1 MKNEKHSY
9 QTIYKT
15 LPALLILFTFYTAL
29 MPEIYAAV
37 SAGNPPA
44 LKTKSQAVQDDFDKK
59 LREGR
64 DLIDKQEWAQAA
76 GKFREAVEKSPD
88 HKSADAA
95 LYWLAFC
102 HKKQRQFK
110 EADAALDRLLEKFP
124 ASSWAG
130 DARVMKTE
138 IAAPLNRLYLTN
150 VGTMIAP
157 NEGSAKLPPA
167 PSVYNARQV
176 QGLYESLTLGE
187 SNAGSAPLGR
197 EDEIKIA
204 AFQSLLAADPKRAID
219 ALGEILKSASKASET
234 LKIAS
239 LRVLR
244 GSHRLGTETIGS
256 QTTGFVT
263 NSIGKNSIGKEFV
276 PHLRETLVGS
286 FPNETNPKIR
296 KEIIYALASL
306 ADGGS
311 TDYLKRLYTDAGND
325 RETKKAIINSFAASN
340 GYSYSFSITGSAAN
354 GSAYA
359 YNSDA
364 ARTRKTEREFL
375 LEIVR
380 AEKDAELRGLAF
392 ASLLRFPN
400 WAADTGA
407 IETLASLFDAETE
420 ETFKVSIIRAFSG
433 VKQARAV
440 QKLLDIARGD
450 KSDKLRL
457 EAIYALRNSKD
468 PEVLKFLENLIK

>member
-9 QTIYKT
+9 QPIYKT

-29 MPEIYAAV
+29 MPEIFAAA
-37 SAGNPPA
+37 SAGNPPTRR
-44 LKTKSQAVQDDFDKK
+44 TKSAAVQDDFDKK
-59 LREGR
+59 FREGR
-64 DLIDKQEWAQAA
+64 DLIDKQEWAQA
-76 GKFREAVEKSPD
+76 GRKFREAVEKSPD

-138 IAAPLNRLYLTN
+138 IAAPLNRLYLSN
-150 VGTMIAP
+150 VGTMIVP

-167 PSVYNARQV
+167 PSVYNARQA
-176 QGLYESLTLGE
+176 QSLYESLTLGE
-187 SNAGSAPLGR
+187 SNASSVPLGR
-197 EDEIKIA
+197 DDEIKIA
-204 AFQSLLAADPKRAID
+204 AFQSLLSADPKRAID

-244 GSHRLGTETIGS
+244 RSHRAGTETMGS
-256 QTTGFVT
+256 QTIGFVT
-263 NSIGKNSIGKEFV
+263 NSIGKESV
-276 PHLRETLVGS
+276 PLLRETLVGS
-286 FPNETNPKIR
+286 FQNETNPKIR

-311 TDYLKRLYTDAGND
+311 TDYLKRLYADAGRD

-340 GYSYSFSITGSAAN
+340 GYSYSYSVTGSSAN
-354 GSAYA
+354 GNAYA
-359 YNSDA
+359 YNSGA
-364 ARTRKTEREFL
+364 ARTRKTELEFL

-392 ASLLRFPN
+392 ASLLRTPN
-400 WAADTGA
+400 WTADAGA
-407 IETLASLFDAETE
+407 VETLARLYDAEAE
-420 ETFKVSIIRAFSG
+420 ETFKVSIIRAFSS
-433 VKQARAV
+433 VRQARAV
-440 QKLLDIARGD
+440 QKLLDIARSD

-468 PEVLKFLENLIK
+468 PEVLKFLENLIR

>member
-9 QTIYKT
+9 QSIYKT
-15 LPALLILFTFYTAL
+15 LPALLILFTIYTAL
-29 MPEIYAAV
+29 MPEIRAAAS
-37 SAGNPPA
+37 SAKNSFIIKIESA
-44 LKTKSQAVQDDFDKK
+44 AVQDDFDKK
-59 LREGR
+59 FREGR

-102 HKKQRQFK
+102 HKKQKQFK
-110 EADAALDRLLEKFP
+110 ETDAALDRLLEKFP

-138 IAAPLNRLYLTN
+138 IAAPLGRLYLSN
-150 VGTMIAP
+150 VSTMIAP

-187 SNAGSAPLGR
+187 TSAGSAPLGR

-204 AFQSLLAADPKRAID
+204 AFQTLLAADPKRAID
-219 ALGEILKSASKASET
+219 ALGEILKPASKASET
-234 LKIAS
+234 WKIAS
-239 LRVLR
+239 VRVLR
-244 GSHRLGTETIGS
+244 GSHRSRTGTTGS
-256 QTTGFVT
+256 QTIGFVT
-263 NSIGKNSIGKEFV
+263 NSIGKEFV
-276 PHLRETLVGS
+276 PLLRETLVSG
-286 FPNETNPKIR
+286 FQNETNPKIR

-306 ADGGS
+306 PDGGS
-311 TDYLKRLYTDAGND
+311 TDYLKRLYADAGND

-340 GYSYSFSITGSAAN
+340 VYSYSFSVSGSSAN
-354 GSAYA
+354 NNAYS
-359 YNSDA
+359 YNSDH

-400 WAADTGA
+400 WAADADA
-407 IETLASLFDAETE
+407 IETLARLYDSEAD

-440 QKLLDIARGD
+440 QKLLDIARSD

>member
-9 QTIYKT
+9 QPIYKT
-15 LPALLILFTFYTAL
+15 LPTLLILFTIYTAL
-29 MPEIYAAV
+29 MPEIYAAD

-44 LKTKSQAVQDDFDKK
+44 RKTESATVQDDFDKK
-59 LREGR
+59 FREGR

-76 GKFREAVEKSPD
+76 GKFREAVEKSPEN
-88 HKSADAA
+88 KSADAA

-102 HKKQRQFK
+102 YKKQKQFK
-110 EADAALDRLLEKFP
+110 ETDAALDCLLEKFP
-124 ASSWAG
+124 ESNWAG
-130 DARVMKTE
+130 DARVMKME
-138 IAAPLNRLYLTN
+138 ITAPLNRLYPSN
-150 VGTMIAP
+150 VSTMIAP

-167 PSVYNARQV
+167 PSVYNARQT
-176 QGLYESLTLGE
+176 QGLYERLTVSE
-187 SNAGSAPLGR
+187 SNAGSSPLGR

-219 ALGEILKSASKASET
+219 ALGEILKPASKASET

-244 GSHRLGTETIGS
+244 RSRLSRTETPSFAVSGL
-256 QTTGFVT
+256 G
-263 NSIGKNSIGKEFV
+263 GGIGKEFA
-276 PHLRETLVGS
+276 PPLRETLVGS
-286 FPNETNPKIR
+286 FQKETNPKIR

-311 TDYLKRLYTDAGND
+311 TDYLKRLYDDTGND

-340 GYSYSFSITGSAAN
+340 GYSNSFSVTGSSAN
-354 GSAYA
+354 GNAYA

-364 ARTRKTEREFL
+364 ARTRKTELEFL

-380 AEKDAELRGLAF
+380 TEKDAELRGLAF
-392 ASLLRFPN
+392 ASLQRFPN
-400 WAADTGA
+400 WAADAGA
-407 IETLASLFDAETE
+407 IETLTRLFDTEADETI
-420 ETFKVSIIRAFSG
+420 KVSIIRAFSG
-433 VKQARAV
+433 VKQARAA
-440 QKLLDIARGD
+440 QKLLAIARSD